1 MTMSSQSMAIR
12 MMAAELAITNAL
24 SDEQVKSYLAE
35 YGYDDTRLNE
45 GKALF
50 DTAHELQQ
58 KQIREYG
65 EQYEA
70 TDAVNSVKDKA
81 SAVYMKHVKIA
92 RIALQSDR
100 GAAQKL
106 DLNGRRKGSLSGWLA
121 QATQFYINATTAPDI
136 ITAMAKF
143 NITEEKLLAGKQLIE
158 ETVSLN
164 AAQEKEK
171 GEAQQATVERDEA
184 LDALEFWLSDF
195 IAIARIALE
204 EKPQLL
210 EKLGIVERS

>member
-1 MTMSSQSMAIR
+1 MSKPNQALSTR
-12 MMAAELAITNAL
+12 LLAADLAISNAL
-24 SDEQVKSYLAE
+24 SDEQVKTYLAE

-45 GKALF
+45 GKALYN
-50 DTAHELQQ
+50 TVQELQQ
-58 KQIREYG
+58 KQTREYG

-70 TDAVNSVKDKA
+70 TDALSAKRAEA
-81 SAVYMKHVKIA
+81 SAVYMNHVKIA
-92 RIALQSDR
+92 RVALQDNR
-100 GAAQKL
+100 GAFQKL
-106 DLNGRRKGSLSGWLA
+106 NINGKRKASLSGWLA
-121 QATQFYINATTAPDI
+121 QATQFYINATTDADI
-136 ITAMAKF
+136 IAAMAKF

-195 IAIARIALE
+195 FAIARIALE

-210 EKLGIVERS
+210 EKLGIVEKS

>member
-1 MTMSSQSMAIR
+1 MSKPNQALSTR
-12 MMAAELAITNAL
+12 LLAADLAISNAL
-24 SDEQVKSYLAE
+24 SDEQVKTYLAE

-45 GKALF
+45 GKALY
-50 DTAHELQQ
+50 DTVQELQQ
-58 KQIREYG
+58 KQTREYG

-70 TDAVNSVKDKA
+70 TDALNAKRAEA
-81 SAVYMKHVKIA
+81 SAVYMNHVKIA
-92 RIALQSDR
+92 RVALQENR
-100 GAAQKL
+100 GAFQKL
-106 DLNGRRKGSLSGWLA
+106 NINGKRKASLSGWLA
-121 QATQFYINATTAPDI
+121 QATQFYINATTDADI
-136 ITAMAKF
+136 IAAMGKF
-143 NITEEKLLAGKQLIE
+143 NVTEQKLLAAKQLIE

-195 IAIARIALE
+195 FAIARIALE

-210 EKLGIVERS
+210 EKLGIVEKS